1 MPVYRT
7 FRLRDSRRETFRWA
21 PHTSGVT
28 NVKPRD
34 YDEDESVE
42 APTPYALWGQ
52 LRESA
57 KRLDLGDLI
66 ESTDGQLYIYKYV
79 GFEQA
84 RWVLPEITTGMEGMP
99 AAAGPVEQPDANAGF
114 GPEAA

>member
-7 FRLRDSRRETFRWA
+7 YRLRDSRRDSFRWA
-21 PHTSGVT
+21 PHTSGIT

-52 LRESA
+52 LRESE

-66 ESTDGQLYIYKYV
+66 ESTDGELYIYKYV

-84 RWVLPEITTGMEGMP
+84 RWVLPEVATGMEDMP
-99 AAAGPVEQPDANAGF
+99 VAAGPFRRDGAAAESS
-114 GPEAA
+114 PEAV